1 MSREQILSAILNNQ
15 PQSTSLPEDL
25 QFDSPTKDVVTEKFS
40 QMINLIGGKVVAIQ
54 KVEDINLYISD
65 HFTNTDRIVTPIEE
79 LDYFTPFTGE
89 ELPHQFVNTE
99 FAVFKTHFAVAENGA
114 VWITEDR
121 MGHRVLP
128 FITQHLGML
137 VEEDQIVATMHDAY
151 KKMSNNEY
159 GFGTFIAGP
168 SKTADIE
175 QSLVLGAH
183 GARSMT
189 IFLLKSSAAL

>member
-25 QFDSPTKDVVTEKFS
+25 QFDSPAKDVVTEKFS
-40 QMINLIGGKVVAIQ
+40 QMINLIGGKVVVIQ
-54 KVEDINLYISD
+54 KVEDINLYISE

>member
-1 MSREQILSAILNNQ
+1 MSRAQILSAILNNQ
-15 PQSTSLPEDL
+15 PQSTLLPEDL
-25 QFDSPTKDVVTEKFS
+25 QFDSPSNEVVSEKFC
-40 QMINLIGGKVVAIQ
+40 QMINLIGGKVVVIQ
-54 KVEDINLYISD
+54 KVEDINLYISE
-65 HFTNTDRIVTPIEE
+65 HFTKSDRIITPIEE
-79 LDYFTPFTGE
+79 LDYFTPFTGDE
-89 ELPHQFVNTE
+89 VPHDFVNTE

-137 VEEDQIVATMHDAY
+137 VEENQIVATMHDAY
-151 KKMSNNEY
+151 KKMADAEY
-159 GFGTFIAGP
+159 GFGTFVAGP

-189 IFLLKSSAAL
+189 IFLLK

>member
-1 MSREQILSAILNNQ
+1 MSRAQILSAILNNQ
-15 PQSTSLPEDL
+15 PQSTLLPEDL
-25 QFDSPTKDVVTEKFS
+25 QFDSPSNEVVSEKFC
-40 QMINLIGGKVVAIQ
+40 QMINLIGGKVVVIQ
-54 KVEDINLYISD
+54 KVEDINLYISE
-65 HFTNTDRIVTPIEE
+65 HFTKSDRIITPIEE
-79 LDYFTPFTGE
+79 LDYFTPFTGDE
-89 ELPHQFVNTE
+89 VPHDFVNTE

-137 VEEDQIVATMHDAY
+137 VEENQIVATMHDAY
-151 KKMSNNEY
+151 KKMADAEY
-159 GFGTFIAGP
+159 DFGTFVAGP

-189 IFLLKSSAAL
+189 IFLLK

>member
-1 MSREQILSAILNNQ
+1 MSRAQILSAILNNQ
-15 PQSTSLPEDL
+15 PQGTPLPEDL
-25 QFDSPTKDVVTEKFS
+25 QFDSPAKEAVTEKFS
-40 QMINLIGGKVVAIQ
+40 QMIDLIGGKVVVIQ
-54 KVEDINLYISD
+54 KVQDIDFYISE
-65 HFTNTDRIVTPIEE
+65 HFTRGDRIITPIAE
-79 LDYFTPFTGE
+79 LDYFTPFEGDE
-89 ELPHQFVNTE
+89 MPHQFADTA

-128 FITQHLGML
+128 FICQHLGML
-137 VEEDQIVATMHDAY
+137 VEEDHIVPTMHDAY
-151 KKMSNNEY
+151 NKMTEHEY
-159 GFGTFIAGP
+159 GFGTFVAGP

-189 IFLLKSSAAL
+189 IFLLKSGS

>member
-25 QFDSPTKDVVTEKFS
+25 QFDSPAKDVVTEKFS
-40 QMINLIGGKVVAIQ
+40 QMINLIGGKVVGIQ
-54 KVEDINLYISD
+54 KVEDINLYISE

-189 IFLLKSSAAL
+189 IFLLKSNAAL